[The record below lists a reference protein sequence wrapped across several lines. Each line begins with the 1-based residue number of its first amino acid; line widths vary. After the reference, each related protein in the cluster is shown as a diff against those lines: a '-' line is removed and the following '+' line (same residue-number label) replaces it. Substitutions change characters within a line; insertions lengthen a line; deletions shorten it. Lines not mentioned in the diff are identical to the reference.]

1 MKKKEIIWRE
11 ILYQGIEQKKFDFT
25 QQELAQKYQFSL
37 STVFNAIK
45 VLRPSGIITVH
56 GRGFKLI
63 NIEKFLYLWGTAR
76 RLSKDIIYQTH
87 YPAEALEIEAQMPPE
102 VIFGAFSAYLKKYQD
117 APSEYDKVYLYLSP
131 DHLNRFQER
140 FPAASGPDNVFVLA
154 ADPWLKD
161 FGSVTPDGQTFADL
175 WSLPEWYAKDFAE
188 ALKERII

>member
-56 GRGFKLI
+56 GRGFKLV
-63 NIEKFLYLWGTAR
+63 NIEKFLYLWGTTR
-76 RLSKDIIYQTH
+76 RLSKDIIYQTCCSGG
-87 YPAEALEIEAQMPPE
+87 ALEIEAQMPPE

-117 APSEYDKVYLYLSP
+117 APSEYDKVYVYLPP
-131 DHLNRFQER
+131 DRLDHFQKR
-140 FPAASGPDNVFVLA
+140 FPPFSGRDNIFVLT
-154 ADPWLKD
+154 ADPWMKN